1 MANLFHVF
9 TVLSLIFITIEICTL
24 FREFFLEYI
33 NINFPEV
40 FMSVKFFEKR
50 KILTTILIHIMHYS
64 YFISTSPNLCSSLE
78 QAALF
83 EMLENNG
90 KLLVTSICQEASQ
103 LIGVLDSYIIP
114 CAVGYSV
121 SLHLE
126 SN

>member
-33 NINFPEV
+33 KINFPEV

-50 KILTTILIHIMHYS
+50 KILNTILIHIMHYS

-78 QAALF
+78 QAALL

-90 KLLVTSICQEASQ
+90 KL
-103 LIGVLDSYIIP
+103 
-114 CAVGYSV
+114 
-121 SLHLE
+121 
-126 SN
+126 